1 MQAVTIQARK
11 RQSGFTLIELLVT
24 MAVLG
29 VLMAIALP
37 SLRSFVVSNRLSSNV
52 NSFVGLIN
60 YARSEA
66 IVRNQ

>member
-1 MQAVTIQARK
+1 MQARE
-11 RQSGFTLIELLVT
+11 RQGGFTLIELLIT

-60 YARSEA
+60 
-66 IVRNQ
+66 